1 MAELAL
7 DQSECVAK
15 EDDDRM
21 QGSAKD
27 DESNVDEAARP
38 NWDLLFKSPALLESF
53 EAERNGVTLLT
64 FPLRE
69 AAASEG
75 DALAKE
81 ALEALSAIASLYVI
95 PDDWNRGYGPMYQ
108 SGEGRTF
115 VPTDLTDESVSLL
128 EDVVEHVPHDLLRA
142 RVHDVLAIRVGG
154 RARMDHIHAH
164 LHLLLRVGIAS
175 ERWFGER
182 DMWDRAIETAKRFGK
197 STSTELAGFQKELL
211 RNLLDDPIEDYF
223 QVQLADALSR
233 HGLGRSRA
241 KDIARRLQ
249 DIGDS
254 FADDADKARIYYE
267 GAGDWFG
274 ADGDM
279 DAGGAAYAT
288 VIQSYIA
295 EAEALAGEK
304 DGNLARAGY
313 LLERAL
319 RDLRK
324 IPRADRDKL
333 GLSDTASMLRRR
345 IREVGVAGLGSMH
358 RYESDPVDLSEAARE
373 ARRQVSGL
381 EPEKALLMFALL
393 HDFASFSHNRADAE
407 ERLKRHPFTALF
419 SLTTYSADGRVVKRS
434 AGSGGT
440 PVFGV
445 DPAVWRQ
452 MVQAHVLRIQLLAA
466 GRLWPAFETLTNE
479 HHLTVG
485 DFIAVTAGSS
495 TVPLDHV
502 RQFARGLYYGYTG
515 DFSTA
520 AQLLTLQIEHFVRHH
535 LQNSGVL
542 TTTRTEEG
550 VENEKGLSSL
560 LESEK
565 VDEIFGADLAY
576 ELRVL
581 YLDAAG
587 PNLRNEVAHG
597 LLSDG
602 TAEGAESLYTWW
614 LALRI
619 VFLQFWNRSHDTGT
633 TAASKP
639 AEPSDDATG
648 PA

>member
-1 MAELAL
+1 
-7 DQSECVAK
+7 
-15 EDDDRM
+15 M

-27 DESNVDEAARP
+27 YQSNDDEAVRP

-53 EAERNGVTLLT
+53 EAERNCVTLLT

-69 AAASEG
+69 AAESEG
-75 DALAKE
+75 DTQAKE
-81 ALEALSAIASLYVI
+81 ALEALSAIASLYVV

-115 VPTDLTDESVSLL
+115 VPSDLTDESVSLL
-128 EDVVEHVPHDLLRA
+128 EDVVDHVPHDLLRA
-142 RVHDVLAIRVGG
+142 RVHDVLAIRVSG

-164 LHLLLRVGIAS
+164 LNELLRVGIAS

-197 STSTELAGFQKELL
+197 STSTELAGFENELL
-211 RNLLDDPIEDYF
+211 RNLLDEPIEDYF
-223 QVQLADALSR
+223 QAQLADALAK

-241 KDIARRLQ
+241 KDIACRLH

-254 FADDADKARIYYE
+254 FADDADQARIYYE

-279 DAGGAAYAT
+279 DARGGAYAT
-288 VIQSYIA
+288 VIRSYIA
-295 EAEALAGEK
+295 EAEALASEK
-304 DGNLARAGY
+304 NGDLARAGY

-324 IPRADRDKL
+324 ISRADRDKL
-333 GLSDTASMLRRR
+333 ALSDTASMLPRR
-345 IREVGVAGLGSMH
+345 IREVGVAVLGSMH
-358 RYESDPVDLSEAARE
+358 RYESDPVDLSEAAQG
-373 ARRQVSGL
+373 ARKQVSGL
-381 EPEKALLMFALL
+381 EPDKALLMFALL
-393 HDFASFSHNRADAE
+393 QDFASFSDDRADAE
-407 ERLKRHPFTALF
+407 ERLKRHPFAALF

-434 AGSGGT
+434 DGSGGA

-452 MVQAHVLRIQLLAA
+452 MVQAHVLRIQLVAV

-479 HHLTVG
+479 HHLSVG

-535 LQNSGVL
+535 LQNAGVL
-542 TTTRTEEG
+542 TTARTEEG
-550 VENEKGLSSL
+550 IENEKGLSSL
-560 LESEK
+560 LDSDK

-581 YLDAAG
+581 YFDATG

-597 LLSDG
+597 LLTDG

-619 VFLQFWNRSHDTGT
+619 VFLQFWNRSHVPAAN
-633 TAASKP
+633 TAPEDVS
-639 AEPSDDATG
+639 PSDNDEG
-648 PA
+648 

>member
-1 MAELAL
+1 MH
-7 DQSECVAK
+7 
-15 EDDDRM
+15 
-21 QGSAKD
+21 GSAKD
-27 DESNVDEAARP
+27 DHSNDEEVARP
-38 NWDLLFKSPALLESF
+38 NWDLLFRSSVLRKAFES
-53 EAERNGVTLLT
+53 ERDHVKLLT

-69 AAASEG
+69 AAESEG
-75 DALAKE
+75 DAQAKE
-81 ALEALSAIASLYVI
+81 ALEALSAVASLYVV

-108 SGEGRTF
+108 SAEGRTF

-128 EDVVEHVPHDLLRA
+128 ESVVDHVPHDLLRA
-142 RVHDVLAIRVGG
+142 RVHDVLAIRVSG

-164 LHLLLRVGIAS
+164 LNDLLRVGIAP

-182 DMWDRAIETAKRFGK
+182 ETWHRAIETAKRFGN
-197 STSTELAGFQKELL
+197 STRMELAGFESELL
-211 RNLLDDPIEDYF
+211 RNLLNEPVEDYY
-223 QVQLADALSR
+223 QAQMADALAK

-241 KDIARRLQ
+241 GDIARRLR

-254 FADDADKARIYYE
+254 FVDEADKARIYYE

-274 ADGDM
+274 ADGDI
-279 DAGGAAYAT
+279 DARGASYAA

-295 EAEALAGEK
+295 EAEGLSGEK

-333 GLSDTASMLRRR
+333 GLSDSASMLARR
-345 IREVGVAGLGSMH
+345 IRELGVAGLDGMN
-358 RYESDPVDLSEAARE
+358 RYESEPVDLSQAAQE
-373 ARRQVSGL
+373 ARKRVSGHA
-381 EPEKALLMFALL
+381 PDKALLNFALL
-393 HDFASFSHNRADAE
+393 EDFASFDDDRADAE
-407 ERLKRHPFTALF
+407 ELLTKYPVSALF
-419 SLTTYSADGRVVKRS
+419 SVTTYSQDGRVVKRS
-434 AGSGGT
+434 DGSGGE

-445 DPAVWRQ
+445 DPALWRQ
-452 MVQAHVLRIQLLAA
+452 MIQTHVLRIQLVAA
-466 GRLWPAFETLTNE
+466 GRLWPAFEALTNE

-520 AQLLTLQIEHFVRHH
+520 AQLLTPQIEHFVRHH
-535 LQNSGVL
+535 LQNAGVV

-560 LESEK
+560 LESAK

-581 YLDAAG
+581 YLDATG

-597 LLSDG
+597 LLTDG

-619 VFLQFWNRSHDTGT
+619 VFLHFWNRSHDPANASSEGT
-633 TAASKP
+633 S
-639 AEPSDDATG
+639 PSDSDEGAD
-648 PA
+648 PVE

>member
-1 MAELAL
+1 MN
-7 DQSECVAK
+7 
-15 EDDDRM
+15 
-21 QGSAKD
+21 
-27 DESNVDEAARP
+27 DEHPD
-38 NWDLLFKSPALLESF
+38 WDLLFKSSAMREAFES
-53 EAERNGVTLLT
+53 EHNGVTLLT

-69 AAASEG
+69 AAESED
-75 DALAKE
+75 DAQAKE
-81 ALEALSAIASLYVI
+81 ALQALSAIASLYVI

-115 VPTDLTDESVSLL
+115 VPSDLTDESVSLL
-128 EDVVEHVPHDLLRA
+128 EDVVDHVPHDLLRA
-142 RVHDVLAIRVGG
+142 RVHDVLAIRVSG
-154 RARMDHIHAH
+154 RVRMDHIHAH
-164 LHLLLRVGIAS
+164 LNELLRVGVAS

-197 STSTELAGFQKELL
+197 STRTELAGFENELL
-211 RNLLDDPIEDYF
+211 RNLLDEPIQDYF
-223 QVQLADALSR
+223 QAQLADALAK

-241 KDIARRLQ
+241 KDIARRLH

-279 DAGGAAYAT
+279 DARGAAYAT
-288 VIQSYIA
+288 VIRSYIA
-295 EAEALAGEK
+295 EAEALAIEK
-304 DGNLARAGY
+304 DGNFARAGY

-319 RDLRK
+319 RELRK

-333 GLSDTASMLRRR
+333 GLSDTASMLPRR

-358 RYESDPVDLSEAARE
+358 RYESDPVDVSEAAQE
-373 ARRQVSGL
+373 ARKQVSGL
-381 EPEKALLMFALL
+381 EADKALLMFALL
-393 HDFASFSHNRADAE
+393 HDFASFSDDRADTE
-407 ERLKRHPFTALF
+407 ERLKRHPFAALF
-419 SLTTYSADGRVVKRS
+419 SLTTYSSDGRVVKRS
-434 AGSGGT
+434 DGSGGT

-479 HHLTVG
+479 HHLSVG

-535 LQNSGVL
+535 LQNAGVL

-550 VENEKGLSSL
+550 IENEKGLSSL
-560 LESEK
+560 LESTK

-581 YLDAAG
+581 YFDATG

-597 LLSDG
+597 LLTDG

-619 VFLQFWNRSHDTGT
+619 VFLQFWNRSHVP
-633 TAASKP
+633 TANTAS
-639 AEPSDDATG
+639 EDVSPSDNDEG
-648 PA
+648 